1 MNTDQQWRGMPADEA
16 FHLIERH
23 AGSWADAG
31 AMMEAWV
38 IANRDAPPAP
48 GECVML
54 PPGFNRMPMAPAY
67 AVTLSDLLLFADAA
81 CELDAY
87 KDTLANKPA
96 ERERIMEMLDR
107 VHNTVE
113 RVAGVDA
120 NFIYS
125 ADDSHMVFIDEGAAW

>member
-23 AGSWADAG
+23 AGSWAEAG

-38 IANRDAPPAP
+38 IANRGAPPAP

-54 PPGFNRMPMAPAY
+54 TPGFNYMPMAPAY
-67 AVTLSDLLLFADAA
+67 AVSLSDLQLFAVAA

-87 KDTLANKPA
+87 KDTLADKPA
-96 ERERIMEMLDR
+96 ERERIITMLEQLHD
-107 VHNTVE
+107 TVE
-113 RVAGVDA
+113 RVAGSDA
-120 NFIYS
+120 HRIYGR
-125 ADDSHMVFIDEGAAW
+125 DETEACHA